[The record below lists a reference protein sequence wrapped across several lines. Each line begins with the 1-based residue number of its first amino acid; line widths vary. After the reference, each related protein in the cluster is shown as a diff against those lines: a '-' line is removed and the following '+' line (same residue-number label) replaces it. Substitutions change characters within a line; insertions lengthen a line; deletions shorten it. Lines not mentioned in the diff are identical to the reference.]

1 VTHLNIKCL
10 IAFSVICCTFGLLF
24 SFCPPG
30 TGYEVFAQ
38 STTEIPAG
46 ASAMDAGESRSTMYG
61 DPAARVFGVLALIVC
76 CAAIGRFIARKLK
89 QSQVLGELAVG
100 IVVGAIVYQLGSPTV
115 IIIRH
120 SELIQQTD
128 ERALSEGKDW
138 ETTVRSTLGQAG
150 LPKEVAERVERVLLR
165 SDFPSYLLLARS
177 IQLFASFGVAMLLF
191 MVGLEVSLKELK
203 AIGVS
208 ASAVALTGVG
218 ITFSLVCFTTWL
230 LLPKADGLMPALFAG
245 AALCASSVGIAARIF
260 RDMKRIEMK
269 EARIVLGAAILDD
282 VLGLIVL
289 AMVMAV
295 AAHGAVDI
303 GHLFWILLKTALFLG
318 TVVIFGTRFLGKT
331 VQFLARLDLG
341 NIKLLY
347 PFVLL
352 MLLAWLADRIG
363 LAAIIGAFA
372 AGVIIKEESFSGIG
386 PGLDPDQSVES
397 ILAPFEGILAPIFF
411 VLVGLQVNVAMLA
424 NVKVMLTGLIITAV
438 AVAGKLASSLWVRGA
453 NRLIVGAGMLPR
465 VEVALIVASMG
476 KSLGILDDALFSV
489 IIIVVLLTVLM
500 TPPLLKWSIERRLA
514 NQPTARDR
522 P

>member
-1 VTHLNIKCL
+1 MTNLTIKRL
-10 IAFSVICCTFGLLF
+10 IAFSVICCACGLLF
-24 SFCPPG
+24 SFCLPG
-30 TGYEVFAQ
+30 TGCEVFAQ
-38 STTEIPAG
+38 STAEIPAG
-46 ASAMDAGESRSTMYG
+46 TNAMDTDESHLIAYG

-76 CAAIGRFIARKLK
+76 CAAIGRFAARKLK

-100 IVVGAIVYQLGSPTV
+100 IIVGAIAYQLGSPTV

-120 SELIQQTD
+120 SELIQQTND
-128 ERALSEGKDW
+128 RALSEGENW
-138 ETTVRSTLGQAG
+138 ETTVRSTLGRAG

-191 MVGLEVSLKELK
+191 MVGLEVSLKELRS
-203 AIGVS
+203 IGVS

-218 ITFSLVCFTTWL
+218 ITFGLVFLTTLL
-230 LLPKADGLMPALFAG
+230 LLPKTAGLMPPLFAG

-260 RDMKRIEMK
+260 RDMRRIDMK
-269 EARIVLGAAILDD
+269 EAKLVLGAAIMDD

-289 AMVMAV
+289 AMVTAV
-295 AAHGAVDI
+295 ATRGAVEI

-318 TVVIFGTRFLGKT
+318 AVVIFGTRFLQKT

-347 PFVLL
+347 PFALL
-352 MLLAWLADRIG
+352 MLLAWLADKIG

-372 AGVIIKEESFSGIG
+372 AGVVIKEESFSGIG

-411 VLVGLQVNVAMLA
+411 VLVGLQVNLAMLA
-424 NVKVMLTGLIITAV
+424 NVKVMLSGLVISTV
-438 AVAGKLASSLWVRGA
+438 AVAGKLASSLAVRGGA

-476 KSLGILDDALFSV
+476 KSLGVLDDALFSV
-489 IIIVVLLTVLM
+489 IIMVVLLTVLM
-500 TPPLLKWSIERRLA
+500 TPPLLKWAIEVER
-514 NQPTARDR
+514 N
-522 P
+522 

>member
-1 VTHLNIKCL
+1 MTHLTIT
-10 IAFSVICCTFGLLF
+10 A
-24 SFCPPG
+24 
-30 TGYEVFAQ
+30 
-38 STTEIPAG
+38 
-46 ASAMDAGESRSTMYG
+46 YG
-61 DPAARVFGVLALIVC
+61 DPSARVFGVLALIVC
-76 CAAIGRFIARKLK
+76 CAAIGRFGARKLK
-89 QSQVLGELAVG
+89 QSPVLGELAVG
-100 IVVGAIVYQLGSPTV
+100 IIVGAIFYQFGSPTV
-115 IIIRH
+115 VIIRH
-120 SELIQQTD
+120 SDLIQQTY
-128 ERALSEGKDW
+128 ERALGEGKDSD
-138 ETTVRSTLGQAG
+138 TTVRSTVGQAG

-218 ITFSLVCFTTWL
+218 TTFSLACFTTFL
-230 LLPKADGLMPALFAG
+230 LLPKNAGFLPPLFVG

-269 EARIVLGAAILDD
+269 EARIVLGAAVLDD
-282 VLGLIVL
+282 VLGLMVL
-289 AMVMAV
+289 AVVTAL
-295 AAHGAVDI
+295 AAQGAI
-303 GHLFWILLKTALFLG
+303 GIGRLVWILLKTALFLG
-318 TVVIFGTRFLGKT
+318 AVVVFGTRFLEKT

-347 PFVLL
+347 PFALL

-411 VLVGLQVNVAMLA
+411 VLVGLQVDLTSLA
-424 NVKVMLTGLIITAV
+424 NVKVLLMGVIITAV
-438 AVAGKLASSLWVRGA
+438 AVAGKLTSSLAVRSGA

-476 KSLGILDDALFSV
+476 KSLGVLDDALFSV
-489 IIIVVLLTVLM
+489 IIMVVLLTVLM
-500 TPPLLKWSIERRLA
+500 TPPLLKWSIERKR
-514 NQPTARDR
+514 T
-522 P
+522 